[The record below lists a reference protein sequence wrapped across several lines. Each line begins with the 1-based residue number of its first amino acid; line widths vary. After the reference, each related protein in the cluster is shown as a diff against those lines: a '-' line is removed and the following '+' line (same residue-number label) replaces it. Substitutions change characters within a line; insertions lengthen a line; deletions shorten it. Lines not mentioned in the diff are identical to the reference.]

1 MKYLFLILTVVAMAF
16 AMPTVTYAETTDTVQ
31 VDVTKLTGDQLRVY
45 QEFKAMQAKA
55 AAASS
60 ISLDNL
66 TPEKV
71 DKYAQMG
78 KGIGIAINEGLG
90 AVTKNVEQFSQTS
103 AGKWLMILITW
114 KVMGE
119 DAVNLT
125 QRLVRFI
132 VGIGLLTLGVPFF
145 IYIFRR
151 NCVAMPMLVSKTT
164 IGFLTVKKEYKGM
177 TNPIHDDSGPWG
189 YAVCF
194 AIFVGICS
202 AIMFM

>member
-1 MKYLFLILTVVAMAF
+1 MKYLFLFLTIFGMTF
-16 AMPTVTYAETTDTVQ
+16 AMPTVIYAQTPADTVQ
-31 VDVTKLTGDQLRVY
+31 VDVTKLSGEQLQVY
-45 QEFKAMQAKA
+45 QQLKAMQAKA
-55 AAASS
+55 AVANLT
-60 ISLDNL
+60 LDSL

-103 AGKWLMILITW
+103 AGKWLMVIITW

-119 DAVNLT
+119 DAINVT
-125 QRLVRFI
+125 QRLVRFV

-151 NCVAMPMLVSKTT
+151 NCVAQPKLVSKTKV
-164 IGFLTVKKEYKGM
+164 GFLTVKKEYNG
-177 TNPIHDDSGPWG
+177 TTQPIHDDTGPWG

-194 AIFVGICS
+194 AAFVGICS
-202 AIMFM
+202 VIMFA